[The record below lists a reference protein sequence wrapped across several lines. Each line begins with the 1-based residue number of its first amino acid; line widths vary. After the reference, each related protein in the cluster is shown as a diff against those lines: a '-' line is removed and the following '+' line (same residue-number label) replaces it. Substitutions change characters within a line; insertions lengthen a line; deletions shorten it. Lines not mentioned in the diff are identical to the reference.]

1 MALGQVPRSVVPER
15 NCQFISQMTSA
26 KFKKPCQPFAVVNMC
41 PNRLPLVF
49 LVWFLFQRCKGP
61 VVSKPCLIY
70 GLQTGRSKGLASEP
84 ERFFMRLDPGPVKS
98 RSLGGGFNFLFLPR
112 TFGEMIQFD
121 LRIFFKWVGAK
132 PPTSRGNRAF
142 FYNPTLQFSSGSKS
156 HRFLLPCNFLLSVG
170 RFSQSLWSYDNPY
183 KWPNWNGSK

>member
-1 MALGQVPRSVVPER
+1 
-15 NCQFISQMTSA
+15 MTSA
-26 KFKKPCQPFAVVNMC
+26 KLKKPCQPFICSVNIC

-84 ERFFMRLDPGPVKS
+84 ERFFMRILDPGPVKS
-98 RSLGGGFNFLFLPR
+98 RSLGGGFNSDFF
-112 TFGEMIQFD
+112 
-121 LRIFFKWVGAK
+121 IFTPNLWGNDPIWLAHIFSNGLVQ

-156 HRFLLPCNFLLSVG
+156 HRFLLPCHFLLSVG
-170 RFSQSLWSYDNPY
+170 PS
-183 KWPNWNGSK
+183 